1 MNAHLPITSESRK
14 QKSHVRPQNLPLT
27 TLQNYHKVVQ
37 NFIRELSDVLSTN
50 PFELERK
57 IKTILQNFEVE
68 EKIIFRDGSLLMNSY
83 QSDKK
88 NEFLDFET
96 IARLPATRSS
106 FQKEQK
112 LISSLQIERKKI
124 EMLEKE
130 IKDLHDERKKLAE
143 TFDSSGITQI
153 KSGQRFSINLKS
165 VSRDLSFDLDQSSF
179 NAGRCRSSYSPSS
192 YIDEK
197 EDSSAKENLSKKD
210 DEIKFLNREIS
221 FLNRE
226 LKDRQKE
233 NSRIVLHFEKILKR
247 EKEQSENIIRRLNEN
262 LEHKEKEADRLL
274 DRSFS
279 LNEDGALKQ
288 ALNVETLKQCLENLI
303 LEKKEITLKNEE
315 LKKSFNELKIHFSS
329 KEEELNNLKCQNHE
343 LERVNVELNRKYLE
357 VVQHS
362 SEIMQKY
369 DKIVLKLKGYDK
381 FLADLK
387 LSKRVIT
394 P

>member
-1 MNAHLPITSESRK
+1 MNAQLPITSESRK
-14 QKSHVRPQNLPLT
+14 PKGHVRPQNLPLA
-27 TLQNYHKVVQ
+27 TLQSYYKIVQ
-37 NFIRELSDVLSTN
+37 SFIRELSDVLSSN

-68 EKIIFRDGSLLMNSY
+68 EKIIFRDGSLLMNSS

-88 NEFLDFET
+88 NEFQDFET
-96 IARLPATRSS
+96 IARLPVTKSS
-106 FQKEQK
+106 LQKEQK

-130 IKDLHDERKKLAE
+130 IQDLHDERKRLAE
-143 TFDSSGITQI
+143 TFDSSAITQI

-179 NAGRCRSSYSPSS
+179 NGGRCRSSSSPSS

-197 EDSSAKENLSKKD
+197 EDNSAKENSGKKD
-210 DEIKFLNREIS
+210 DEIKVLNREIS

-233 NSRIVLHFEKILKR
+233 NTRIVLHFEKILKR

-274 DRSFS
+274 DRSFN
-279 LNEDGALKQ
+279 LNENGALKQ

-303 LEKKEITLKNEE
+303 LEKKEITSKNEE
-315 LKKSFNELKIHFSS
+315 LKKAFNEQKSDILS
-329 KEEELNNLKCQNHE
+329 KEEQISNLKCLNYE
-343 LERVNVELNRKYLE
+343 LERVNIELNRKYLE

-369 DKIVLKLKGYDK
+369 DKMVVKLKGYDK

-387 LSKRVIT
+387 LNKRVIT